1 MSGGGTEP
9 SGPLSGPVQ
18 RLLDERE
25 IVAVAVRYCWALDT
39 GHWEALEDVFVPD
52 ATAELMTGGST
63 LEGLDAI
70 VARIRGALAPL
81 DETHHMVSTHEVRV
95 DGDAATH
102 RCYLHA
108 QHVRHRVDGDPNY
121 VVAGRYEDR
130 LVRTPDGWRILHRRL
145 TPMWTHGNR
154 AVVAP

>member
-1 MSGGGTEP
+1 MSGGGTDP
-9 SGPLSGPVQ
+9 SDLRS
-18 RLLDERE
+18 LLDERE
-25 IVAVAVRYCWALDT
+25 IVGVAVRYCWALDT
-39 GHWEALEDVFVPD
+39 RDWDRLAEVFAVD

-70 VARIRGALAPL
+70 VARISGALARL

-108 QHVRHRVDGDPNY
+108 QHVRHGVDGDPNY
-121 VVAGRYEDR
+121 VIAGRYEDR
-130 LVRTPDGWRILHRRL
+130 LVRTADGWRIVHRRL